1 MNKKRSFRMLAAF
14 LFIIPLVGFSFP
26 FMASGEEYKL
36 TVASGVIGGGWY
48 TSMAGLFDIVHTNT
62 PDIKAQIV
70 PGAGM
75 SNQPRVGTKEADLAW
90 GISPFV
96 IAATK
101 GESPFDKAYKDIRCI
116 INANDIFALQ
126 FIVARDFPF
135 NKIEDILAKKYPI
148 KLAVVP
154 EGVSDA
160 YAFRKLLEFYKV
172 DIKTVESWGG
182 KIMRAGYPDQ
192 VQLMQDKHVEA
203 LFENTFVPSN
213 PVLQLQPFRKL
224 KYLPLEK
231 RLIEYF
237 SKLGFIPWEIPA
249 NAYQEQTVPVPTVS
263 NSSVLIVNSKVPD
276 DAVYKI
282 TKILVEKA
290 ADIKRIPTLENWDP
304 KKGIK
309 NLPGPLHPGAEKYY
323 KEKGLL

>member
-1 MNKKRSFRMLAAF
+1 MEKNRNGFKIGIL
-14 LFIIPLVGFSFP
+14 LIVTFICFP
-26 FMASGEEYKL
+26 TFVNGQEHKL
-36 TVASGVIGGGWY
+36 TVASGIIGGGWY
-48 TSMAGLFDIVHTNT
+48 TSMAGLFDIIHNAT
-62 PDIKAQIV
+62 PDVRAKII

-96 IAATK
+96 IAALK
-101 GESPFDKAYKDIRCI
+101 GEPPFEQAYKDIRCI
-116 INANDIFALQ
+116 INANDVFALQ
-126 FIVARDFPF
+126 FIAAREFPF
-135 NKIEDILAKKYPI
+135 NTIEEIFLKKHPL

-160 YAFRKLLEFYKV
+160 YAFRKLLEFYKA

-182 KIMRAGYPDQ
+182 KIHRAGYPDQ

-224 KYLPLEK
+224 KYLPFEK
-231 RLIEYF
+231 RLVEYF
-237 SKLGFIPWEIPA
+237 SKFGFVPWEIPA
-249 NAYQEQTVPVPTVS
+249 NSYEGQTTPVPTVS
-263 NSSVLIVNSKVPD
+263 NSSILIVNSKVPN

-282 TKILVEKA
+282 TKIIVEKTA
-290 ADIKRIPTLENWDP
+290 EIRKIPTLEKWDP
-304 KKGIK
+304 KTGVK
-309 NLPGPLHPGAEKYY
+309 NLPAPLHPGAEKYF
-323 KEKGLL
+323 KEAGLL